1 MAVTLQVSDVRA
13 EIHRSAGGRLGAGAS
28 STAVLGRPFHQV
40 FSGLVGADPRQ
51 DFHTAI
57 CEAENHLDEWRAAL
71 VNHAY
76 QRLIGPRLRAHHA
89 ELSFSPEQALN
100 FWDAAQELC
109 RWLAELLWK
118 ANESGAPLN
127 GALLIAEEPLRWEL
141 REEGWTDAVVL

>member
-1 MAVTLQVSDVRA
+1 GTGWGGGCVEEVFA
-13 EIHRSAGGRLGAGAS
+13 EW
-28 STAVLGRPFHQV
+28 
-40 FSGLVGADPRQ
+40 VGADGGKN
-51 DFHTAI
+51 FHTAI
-57 CEAENHLDEWRAAL
+57 DEAENNLDEWRAAL

-127 GALLIAEEPLRWEL
+127 GALLIA
-141 REEGWTDAVVL
+141 